1 MAATI
6 PVTTQQSDQ
15 ILMDTSDIVGYN
27 VNWNGI
33 QLQGF
38 ITMMHDILQ
47 AQYEPSN
54 YTDLYIDNC
63 VINFLNAYYTYCE
76 NNSLINQLNEID
88 RMIDYVTNNWS
99 DDDINDD
106 DDYDYDGDDDGA
118 GDDDD
123 DEGYDTENLEADIND
138 NFVDY
143 VENAYDGNNNDNDS
157 VDTISDDGNESI
169 RTLSDDDDSF
179 SICSN
184 ADNDPFI
191 VV

>member
-6 PVTTQQSDQ
+6 PVTTQQSEQ
-15 ILMDTSDIVGYN
+15 ILMDTSDIVGYD

-106 DDYDYDGDDDGA
+106 DDYDYDGDD
-118 GDDDD
+118 
-123 DEGYDTENLEADIND
+123 EGYDTENLEADIND